1 MSRVVV
7 ILVGIA
13 RRAGIP
19 LSGSA
24 RAPMPPSPG
33 PPSFGCMRLPATRT
47 GWALTTAVG
56 GRRET
61 RLAGGAPGQGR
72 TRARSSALADDS
84 GGLVAL
90 IGLAAVSS
98 SILYFASDLIELI
111 QGGFSTTQLVLTYA
125 AEALIPLF
133 VLGLYALQRPQ
144 IGRLGLA
151 GALAYAYAFV
161 FFTGTVMYAIIAR
174 TSDWTA
180 LTNRFGAWITVH
192 SAVMVVAGVMFGV
205 AVTRA
210 RALPRWTGAMLAVAM
225 VLMTVATVLPG
236 AAQTAAAGVRD
247 LAFAGMGAALLRRVA
262 RGAS

>member
-1 MSRVVV
+1 MRQTAPPRDLRFA
-7 ILVGIA
+7 LVG
-13 RRAGIP
+13 
-19 LSGSA
+19 
-24 RAPMPPSPG
+24 
-33 PPSFGCMRLPATRT
+33 
-47 GWALTTAVG
+47 ALAV
-56 GRRET
+56 
-61 RLAGGAPGQGR
+61 A
-72 TRARSSALADDS
+72 SSAVYL
-84 GGLVAL
+84 L
-90 IGLAAVSS
+90 
-98 SILYFASDLIELI
+98 SDLLELR
-111 QGGFSTTQLVLTYA
+111 QGGFSTTQLALTYA
-125 AEALIPLF
+125 AEAAIPFF
-133 VLGLYALQRPQ
+133 VAGLYAFQLPK
-144 IGRLGLA
+144 IGRVGLVA
-151 GALAYAYAFV
+151 ALAYAYAFV